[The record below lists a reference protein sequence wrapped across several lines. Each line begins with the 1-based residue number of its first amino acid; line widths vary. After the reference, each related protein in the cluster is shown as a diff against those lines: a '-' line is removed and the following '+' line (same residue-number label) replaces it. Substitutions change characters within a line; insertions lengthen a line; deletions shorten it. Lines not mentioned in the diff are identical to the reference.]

1 MINPYQT
8 THNRITKENSL
19 FNTLPKSYEFH
30 TLKNLYFIYEIQIL
44 LNTEIP
50 TKDIYKSITK

>member
-1 MINPYQT
+1 MIKPYNTNQK
-8 THNRITKENSL
+8 ITKDNSE

-30 TLKNLYFIYEIQIL
+30 TLKNQYFIYETQIL

-50 TKDIYKSITK
+50 NDKKIIEYDK